1 MSASDKK
8 WIKDCPKSDTN
19 FRPHLQAA
27 TVVELYELIS
37 ELPEQGNKTK
47 IKAIKAELKRR
58 NK

>member
-8 WIKDCPKSDTN
+8 WVKDCPPSDGN
-19 FRPHLQAA
+19 FKPHLKAA
-27 TVVELYELIS
+27 TDVELYELIS

>member
-1 MSASDKK
+1 MSASDKS
-8 WIKDCPKSDTN
+8 WIKSCPTSDGN
-19 FRPHLQAA
+19 IKPHLKAA
-27 TVVELYELIS
+27 TDVELYEVIS